1 MTTRPTSR
9 TRRRTR
15 ARTAAQYLFGSP
27 ARSSVRLVH
36 GLLPLIELLDAHG
49 HAVEPIL
56 VHAEIPRFA
65 LEEPGYRIQEDQEIK
80 FTRRALE
87 RLKVPA
93 AGLVVGQRYDVSRF
107 GVVGLAASRAPN
119 LREFLRT
126 TFSFPSLAWGPV
138 ELSVWREDAEETL
151 MLEENT
157 GLGDCGPFFIER
169 DLTVT
174 LAVLQS
180 VFGPQLRPT
189 CVRFRHMLPPDLNA
203 YAAFFG
209 CTVEFGASTNE
220 MRFAK
225 HLWDT
230 ASPQADARAYRFLE
244 SQCRS
249 TSDQLL
255 KSLNYAGIVRGRLR
269 TATPVPSLPDL
280 AATLYLTARTLQ
292 RRLESENTSYS
303 AVLKNVRVER
313 AQELLDRSDLILR
326 EIASQLGFMDAVTFS
341 RAFKEWTGMSPT
353 QYRNRR

>member
-1 MTTRPTSR
+1 MTTRPTDR
-9 TRRRTR
+9 TRRRRQTR
-15 ARTAAQYLFGSP
+15 NAADYLFGSP
-27 ARSSVRLVH
+27 APSSERLVH
-36 GLLPLIELLDAHG
+36 GLLPLIELLDAQG

-56 VHAEIPRFA
+56 AHAEIPRFA
-65 LEEPGYRIQEDQEIK
+65 LEEPGYRIHVDQEIK

-93 AGLVVGQRYDVSRF
+93 AGLVVGQRYDVARF

-126 TFSFPSLAWGPV
+126 TLSYPSLAWGPV
-138 ELSVWREDAEETL
+138 ELSVWREDAEEIL
-151 MLEENT
+151 VLEEIS
-157 GLGDCGPFFIER
+157 GLGDCGPFFMER

-174 LAVLQS
+174 LAVLHS

-189 CVRFRHMLPPDLNA
+189 CVRFRHMLPPDLDA

-209 CTVEFGASTNE
+209 CTVEFGAATNE
-220 MRFAK
+220 IRFAR

-249 TSDQLL
+249 TNDVLL
-255 KSLNYAGIVRGRLR
+255 KPLNYADIVRSRLR
-269 TATPVPSLPDL
+269 SATPIPSLPVL
-280 AATLYLTARTLQ
+280 AATLYLTERTLQ

-303 AVLKNVRVER
+303 AVLKEVRVER
-313 AQELLDRSDLILR
+313 AQELLDRTDLILR
-326 EIASQLGFMDAVTFS
+326 EIASHLGFMDADTFS
-341 RAFKEWTGMSPT
+341 RAFKEWTGISPT
-353 QYRNRR
+353 QHRNRR

>member
-1 MTTRPTSR
+1 MTTRPISR
-9 TRRRTR
+9 TRRRRR
-15 ARTAAQYLFGSP
+15 ARTAADYLFGSP
-27 ARSSVRLVH
+27 APSSVRLVH
-36 GLLPLIELLDAHG
+36 GLLPLIELLDAQG

-56 VHAEIPRFA
+56 AHAEIPRFA
-65 LEEPGYRIQEDQEIK
+65 LEEPGYRIQGDQEIK

-93 AGLVVGQRYDVSRF
+93 AGLVVGQRYDVARF

-126 TFSFPSLAWGPV
+126 TLSYPSLAWGPV

-151 MLEENT
+151 VLEEIS
-157 GLGDCGPFFIER
+157 GLGDCGPFFMER

-174 LAVLQS
+174 LAVLHS

-189 CVRFRHMLPPDLNA
+189 CVRFRHMLPPDLDA

-209 CTVEFGASTNE
+209 CKVEFGAATNE
-220 MRFAK
+220 IRFAR

-230 ASPQADARAYRFLE
+230 TSPQADARAYRFLE

-249 TSDQLL
+249 TNEVLL
-255 KSLNYAGIVRGRLR
+255 KPLNYADIVRSRLR
-269 TATPVPSLPDL
+269 SATPIPSLPDL
-280 AATLYLTARTLQ
+280 AATLYLTERTLQ

-303 AVLKNVRVER
+303 AVLKEVRVER
-313 AQELLDRSDLILR
+313 AQELLDRTDLILR
-326 EIASQLGFMDAVTFS
+326 EIASHLGFMDADTFS
-341 RAFKEWTGMSPT
+341 RAFKEWTGISPT
-353 QYRNRR
+353 QHRNRR